1 LAKALIEVLEYIGF
15 ASALIGV
22 SSPAERT
29 RALAVA
35 LDMKNL
41 DDAVNKRIN
50 LIFSIATPLGTE
62 NNTAHF

>member
-1 LAKALIEVLEYIGF
+1 LAKALIEVLEYIGL

-22 SSPAERT
+22 RSPAERT
-29 RALAVA
+29 SALAVA